1 MRSVGDC
8 MVGDENRAGWPSAGG
23 GGSVQVPRSSSDDR
37 KES

>member
-23 GGSVQVPRSSSDDR
+23 GGSVQVPRSTGDGGKGS
-37 KES
+37 